1 MDAKELTNV
10 GREIASADSAN
21 GTGSYAPD
29 VGETAADASGHAEG
43 EEEIEVTE
51 EMIRVGADE
60 LALSFSLDGH
70 LDDPR
75 DVVTDIFKAMTRA
88 SKAARYALSVV

>member
-29 VGETAADASGHAEG
+29 VGETAADARGDAKVR

-51 EMIRVGADE
+51 EMIKAGASALEGFYLGDGTYDLTAPV
-60 LALSFSLDGH
+60 LAIVYS
-70 LDDPR
+70 
-75 DVVTDIFKAMTRA
+75 AMN
-88 SKAARYALSVV
+88 AAR